1 MIDLRELI
9 YVHDA
14 LLDGK
19 WKRTNE
25 IAAEILEKNE
35 HKIGFKVTQNY
46 LQSIL
51 RPLVEY
57 DSSNYKYRLKSL
69 ESSSSFDRIQL
80 KEVQNYLT
88 PILITS
94 KGADINVEVNTK
106 VNKDNLIKAVVAVN
120 TENPK
125 FNLLKKINF
134 KLFDQYDE

>member
-9 YVHDA
+9 YIHNA

-19 WKRTNE
+19 WKKTNE

-46 LQSIL
+46 LQSVL

-57 DSSNYKYRLKSL
+57 DSSNYKYRLKNL
-69 ESSSSFDRIQL
+69 ESSSSFDRIQI
-80 KEVQNYLT
+80 KEIQNYLT
-88 PILITS
+88 PIAIIS
-94 KGADINVEVNTK
+94 KGAHMKVEVNTK
-106 VNKDNLIKAVVAVN
+106 VTKDNLIKAVVAVS

-125 FNLLKKINF
+125 YNLLKKINF